1 MKKKEEK
8 NEVEMLE
15 EKDSNE
21 VQKGLVEEEK
31 KDVKVK
37 DKTSKSKKTK
47 IILVVSLLIIVIGGL
62 ASFIILKDKF
72 INSNEVEKPN
82 KEYKSDY
89 KLSGNSLENFDLYFL
104 QAENNSKNMVYSPLS
119 IKYALAM
126 LSEGAAGNTKAQ
138 IDSVIGEYKANKYT
152 NSANMSF
159 ANAMFIR
166 NSFKKSVKSDYVNNL
181 INKFMRF
188 FINCL

>member
-104 QAENNSKNMVYSPLS
+104 QAENNSKNMVY
-119 IKYALAM
+119 
-126 LSEGAAGNTKAQ
+126 
-138 IDSVIGEYKANKYT
+138 
-152 NSANMSF
+152 
-159 ANAMFIR
+159 IR
-166 NSFKKSVKSDYVNNL
+166 PFL
-181 INKFMRF
+181 
-188 FINCL
+188 